1 MQVFN
6 DKNKN
11 CFGNKFYSISH
22 RFNPLYEKNLNE
34 MLHSISLSLLVGFKV
49 SNINNRKRS
58 TYIKL
63 ILLSKYIEYY
73 NTNTKKQLEYHL
85 KNPLEKDLTL
95 EKGNKN
101 V

>member
-1 MQVFN
+1 MIRIRTVLVINFILFHI
-6 DKNKN
+6 DLIRYMK
-11 CFGNKFYSISH
+11 
-22 RFNPLYEKNLNE
+22 KNLNE

-49 SNINNRKRS
+49 SNINTRKRS
-58 TYIKL
+58 AYIKL

-73 NTNTKKQLEYHL
+73 NANTKKQLEYHL